1 MSDQE
6 FAQCSIL
13 LTGAT
18 SGLGEAIA
26 NSLAS
31 AGARLWLTGRKLAQ
45 VQALAARLP
54 GEHQCLEL
62 DLSSCAEL
70 EAQLSAWLP
79 ADLYGFCHC
88 AGTVDTRPLKLMKP
102 VNNALQL
109 QINYSAALEIARIS
123 SLRQHMPGA
132 GSLLFISSVY
142 ANLGAPG
149 QSAYCASKAAISAAA
164 RALAVELAPRGI
176 RVNSLAPGF
185 VATAMTKDNAKLSTQ
200 ALETI
205 IAKHPLG
212 PGSPEQVARAA
223 SFLLSPRNTWI
234 TGTEL
239 IIDGGYSAQ

>member
-1 MSDQE
+1 MISQE
-6 FAQCSIL
+6 FSGCPIL

-18 SGLGEAIA
+18 SGLGAAIA
-26 NSLAS
+26 HSLAA
-31 AGARLWLTGRKLAQ
+31 AGASLWLTGRNLAQ
-45 VQALAARLP
+45 LEHLAAQLP
-54 GEHQCLEL
+54 GQHQCLRL
-62 DLSSCAEL
+62 DLSTSAEL
-70 EAQLSAWLP
+70 EGQLNPWLP
-79 ADLYGFCHC
+79 DNLYGFCHC

-102 VNNALQL
+102 APSALQL
-109 QINYSAALEIARIS
+109 QINYAAALEIARIS
-123 SLRQHMPGA
+123 SLRHHMPGM

-185 VATAMTKDNAKLSTQ
+185 VATAMTLENAKLSQQ
-200 ALETI
+200 ALEAI

-212 PGSPEQVARAA
+212 PGSSEQVARAA
-223 SFLLSPRNTWI
+223 LFLLSPLNTWI

>member
-1 MSDQE
+1 MFNEDFSGRA
-6 FAQCSIL
+6 FL

-26 NSLAS
+26 LQLAAS
-31 AGARLWLTGRKLAQ
+31 GASLWLTGRDLAKLA
-45 VQALAARLP
+45 ALAARLP
-54 GEHQCLEL
+54 GEHQYMQL
-62 DLSSCAEL
+62 DLTASSEL
-70 EAQLSAWLP
+70 EAQLNPWLP
-79 ADLYGFCHC
+79 DMLYGFCHC
-88 AGTVDTRPLKLMKP
+88 AGAVDTRPLKLMKP
-102 VNNALQL
+102 AASALQL
-109 QINYSAALEIARIS
+109 QINYAAALEIARIA
-123 SLRQHMPGA
+123 SLRHHMPGA

-164 RALAVELAPRGI
+164 RALAVELAPRQI

-185 VATAMTKDNAKLSTQ
+185 VATAMTTENAKLSTQ
-200 ALETI
+200 ALEAI

-223 SFLLSPRNTWI
+223 LFLLSPQNTWI
-234 TGTEL
+234 TGSEL